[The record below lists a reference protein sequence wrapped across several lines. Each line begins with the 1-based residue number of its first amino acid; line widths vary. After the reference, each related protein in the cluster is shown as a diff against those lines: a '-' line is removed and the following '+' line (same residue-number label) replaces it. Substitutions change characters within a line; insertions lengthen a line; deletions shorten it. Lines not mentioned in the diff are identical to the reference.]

1 MNRTLMYVQADMHR
15 AINEGRKHVEISV
28 LDLKELLSHVLKAEY
43 QEVAAQAHIFG
54 WINPEK
60 LREIRENRRYYASVR
75 RGKNADFSV
84 PVFCLPTGKPVD
96 AIATTEQNTPLQSDE

>member
-1 MNRTLMYVQADMHR
+1 MNKTLMFLQADMHR
-15 AINEGRKHVEISV
+15 AINDGRKSLEVSV
-28 LDLKELLSHVLKAEY
+28 MDLKELLSVVLKCEY

-84 PVFCLPTGKPVD
+84 PVFCIPTGKPVD
-96 AIATTEQNTPLQSDE
+96 AIAQTDENPDQTSDD